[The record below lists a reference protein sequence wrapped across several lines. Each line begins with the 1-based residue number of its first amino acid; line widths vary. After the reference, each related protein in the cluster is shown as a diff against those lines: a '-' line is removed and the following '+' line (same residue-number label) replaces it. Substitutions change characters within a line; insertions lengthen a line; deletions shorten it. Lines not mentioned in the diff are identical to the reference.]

1 MFRRRSRPR
10 PQRPTSNQIRRETP
24 ALSKAWRVRQG
35 MICAAILTLG
45 LIPLWRATGQA
56 PTPSAPAE
64 TAKSDKSGAIP
75 RLPDWHP
82 DLQGLWHNDSGYQA
96 MMKNMRSGK
105 GLAVALGDFHGEGFP
120 LPLPYLPEAEKVRDY
135 RKLHDPYH
143 DPEAHCHVPGVP
155 RETEQP
161 SSLMPFQI
169 IQDEKYVVFLYEYV
183 HDVRIVPEDGSA
195 HPKKYWAW
203 DGDSRG
209 HWEGDTFVVDVSN
222 FNGRSWLDME
232 GNFVDENEHVVE
244 RYTMSGPNA
253 IDYAA
258 LVEDPTV
265 FTKPWTI
272 HLTLTRNPAKDQIVY
287 YDCHEGERDVQHYTQ
302 SEGNKANKHE

>member
-1 MFRRRSRPR
+1 VLKSSKFRAGA
-10 PQRPTSNQIRRETP
+10 I
-24 ALSKAWRVRQG
+24 G
-35 MICAAILTLG
+35 AAILSMVSLSV
-45 LIPLWRATGQA
+45 WSATGQA
-56 PTPSAPAE
+56 PATPASPPSASE
-64 TAKSDKSGAIP
+64 DKTSIP
-75 RLPDWHP
+75 RQPDGHP

-105 GLAVALGDFHGEGFP
+105 GLAVALGDFHADGFP
-120 LPLPYLPEAEKVRDY
+120 LPLPYLPEADKVREY
-135 RKLHDPYH
+135 RKLHDTYH
-143 DPEAHCHVPGVP
+143 DPEGHCHVPGVP

-161 SSLMPFQI
+161 SSLMPFEI
-169 IQDEKYVVFLYEYV
+169 IQDEKYVVILYEYV
-183 HDVRIVPEDGSA
+183 HDVRIIPEDGSA
-195 HPKKYWAW
+195 HPKRYWAW

-209 HWEGDTFVVDVSN
+209 RWEGDTFVVDVSN

-244 RYTMSGPNA
+244 RYTMTSRDA
-253 IDYAA
+253 IDYTA
-258 LVEDPTV
+258 LVEDSTV

-302 SEGNKANKHE
+302 SEGNKGNKHE

>member
-1 MFRRRSRPR
+1 MFPPRSRQPLR
-10 PQRPTSNQIRRETP
+10 LQISSRIRREIRRVSKNSKLRLGAFGTAILSIALLSVWCTTAQAPASSTP
-24 ALSKAWRVRQG
+24 AASV
-35 MICAAILTLG
+35 
-45 LIPLWRATGQA
+45 
-56 PTPSAPAE
+56 SE
-64 TAKSDKSGAIP
+64 DKSSIP
-75 RLPDWHP
+75 RLPDGHP

-105 GLAVALGDFHGEGFP
+105 GLAVALADFHADGFP
-120 LPLPYLPEAEKVRDY
+120 LPLPYLPEADKVREY
-135 RKLHDPYH
+135 RKLHDAYH
-143 DPEAHCHVPGVP
+143 DPEGHCHVPGVP

-161 SSLMPFQI
+161 SSLMPFEI
-169 IQDEKYVVFLYEYV
+169 IQDEKYVVILYEYV
-183 HDVRIVPEDGSA
+183 HDVRIIPEDGSP
-195 HPKKYWAW
+195 HPKQYWAW

-209 HWEGDTFVVDVSN
+209 HWEGDTFVVDVAN

-244 RYTMSGPNA
+244 RYTMTSRDA
-253 IDYAA
+253 IDYTAF
-258 LVEDPTV
+258 VEDPTV
-265 FTKPWTI
+265 FTRSWTI

>member
-1 MFRRRSRPR
+1 MFPPRSRRPLRRQISCRTRREIRRVSKDSKLRRSAIG
-10 PQRPTSNQIRRETP
+10 TVILSI
-24 ALSKAWRVRQG
+24 ALLSV
-35 MICAAILTLG
+35 
-45 LIPLWRATGQA
+45 WRATAQA
-56 PTPSAPAE
+56 PASSTPAASVSA
-64 TAKSDKSGAIP
+64 DKSSIP
-75 RLPDWHP
+75 RLPDGHP

-105 GLAVALGDFHGEGFP
+105 GLAVALADFHADGFP
-120 LPLPYLPEAEKVRDY
+120 LPLPYLPEADRVREY
-135 RKLHDPYH
+135 RKLHDAYH
-143 DPEAHCHVPGVP
+143 DPEGHCHVPGVP

-161 SSLMPFQI
+161 SSLMPFEI
-169 IQDEKYVVFLYEYV
+169 IQDEKYVVILYEYV
-183 HDVRIVPEDGSA
+183 HDVRIIPQDGSS
-195 HPKKYWAW
+195 HPKRYWAW

-244 RYTMSGPNA
+244 RYTLTSRDA
-253 IDYAA
+253 IDYTA

-265 FTKPWTI
+265 FTRPWTI